1 MSSRIAFL
9 REKYLRRNNAAA
21 LPGLEK
27 FSRAVVIPAWNE
39 LSTLPATLDAL
50 NSAEKVFPVA
60 ALVVVNHP
68 KGSDPF
74 ESEKTLEYLRQRQKK
89 DPSIFPIAAFE
100 IDGGVGAARKRGMD
114 AFLASRPLDP
124 GNDDWLFSLDADTLI
139 SPDYFLRIE
148 RAIAQDSDV
157 SAWTLPYLHRVEDP
171 AQESAVRRY
180 EAYLARYVAKLA
192 AAGSPYAISTVGS
205 AFCIRLA
212 GYLKANGM
220 KVRQAGED
228 FYFLCEV
235 VKTGKV
241 RPLPGDAVVLP
252 SGRISGRTPFGTG
265 RAISDLLAGGSLN
278 EIPDQAFDEL
288 ALVLTAAKS
297 PQLREAPQAW
307 LASLPLSAQ
316 KFFNAEKFPPLWEKV
331 LKNTPRDDASTQ
343 NAFHRWFDGLK
354 TLRYLHF
361 AKSMRGSAAI

>member
-1 MSSRIAFL
+1 MSSSIAFL

-21 LPGLEK
+21 IPGLEK
-27 FSRAVVIPAWNE
+27 FSRAVVIPAWDE
-39 LSTLPATLDAL
+39 LDNLPATLDAL
-50 NSAEKVFPVA
+50 NCAEKVFPVA
-60 ALVVVNHP
+60 TLVVVNHP
-68 KGSDPF
+68 QGSDPAP
-74 ESEKTLEYLRQRQKK
+74 SEKTVEYLQKRQKE
-89 DPSIFPIAAFE
+89 DQTLFIIPAFE

-114 AFLASRPLDP
+114 AFLASRTP
-124 GNDDWLFSLDADTLI
+124 DDDTDWIFSLDADTQV
-139 SPDYFLRIE
+139 SSDYFLRIE
-148 RAIAQDSDV
+148 HAIAQQSGV

-171 AQESAVRRY
+171 SQENAVRRY

-205 AFCIRLA
+205 AFCVRL
-212 GYLKANGM
+212 GNYLKANGM

-228 FYFLCEV
+228 FYFLCEL

-241 RPLPGDAVVLP
+241 RALKGDAVVFP

-265 RAISDLLAGGSLN
+265 KAVADLLAGGSLN
-278 EIPDQAFDEL
+278 EIPDHAFDEL

-297 PQLREAPQAW
+297 PLLREAPQTW
-307 LASLPLSAQ
+307 TASLPSSAQ
-316 KFFNAEKFPPLWEKV
+316 AFFDAERFLSLWEKV
-331 LKNTPRDDASTQ
+331 LQNTPCDDNAVQ
-343 NAFHRWFDGLK
+343 KAFHRWFDGLK